1 MSGPRETILEVAQL
15 HVREG
20 AIRLARQEE
29 IVSELD
35 RENYP
40 EAADLGRVV
49 LTTMRCSLDLME
61 RHLWAIEERAST

>member
-1 MSGPRETILEVAQL
+1 VSGPRETILEVAQR

-20 AIRLARQEE
+20 ATRLARQEE

-35 RENYP
+35 RENFP

-49 LTTMRCSLDLME
+49 LKTMRCSLDLMKH
-61 RHLWAIEERAST
+61 HLWAIEERAGT